1 TYYGDYDGFDPE
13 DLKGAFTNIK
23 AEVEKLPRAH
33 ADVLALF
40 KEIKNK
46 HNIDEYIT
54 LLADEALREEFYAK
68 FNSFSRIFKIA
79 LSTIEF
85 HEQTPPEVL
94 EAYKSDLMK
103 FANIRVAV
111 QNTYA
116 DTVSFAQYEKQ
127 LQKLLDQHVITE
139 DVIRLVEPINILDTE
154 AFEEELNK
162 LNGPR
167 AKAEKIA
174 AATSKY
180 ITVNIDT
187 DPVLFR
193 KLSELISETI
203 AEMRANRLSE

>member
-1 TYYGDYDGFDPE
+1 SDGFDPE

-40 KEIKNK
+40 KGIKNK

-68 FNSFSRIFKIA
+68 FNIFSRIFKIV

-85 HEQTPPEVL
+85 HEQTPPAVL
-94 EAYKSDLMK
+94 EAYKSDLKK

-111 QNTYA
+111 HNTYA

-154 AFEEELNK
+154 AFEEELSK
-162 LNGPR
+162 LNGP
-167 AKAEKIA
+167 
-174 AATSKY
+174 
-180 ITVNIDT
+180 
-187 DPVLFR
+187 
-193 KLSELISETI
+193 
-203 AEMRANRLSE
+203 